1 MNEFH
6 KPATAREVA
15 ERISAGMLTKETPDV
30 FAENGAYITPFALP
44 GAPARIE
51 GRTAI
56 MEHMQAVASS
66 EAASALE
73 LQEVIPTFHEGKDP
87 EVVVMQFKVKG
98 KSRVTGEAFELD
110 SSIGV
115 LRVRGGKIVEWH
127 DYPNIIG
134 GAAASGTLGR
144 LAAMLAQVG

>member
-6 KPATAREVA
+6 KHATAREVA

-30 FAENGAYITPFALP
+30 FAENSAYITPFALP

-51 GRTAI
+51 GRAAI
-56 MEHMQAVASS
+56 MEHMRAVASN

-87 EVVVMQFKVKG
+87 EVVVMQFKIKG
-98 KSRVTGEAFELD
+98 KSNVTGEAFELD

-115 LRVRGGKIVEWH
+115 LRVCHGEIVEWY

-134 GAAASGTLGR
+134 GAAAGGTLGQ
-144 LAAMLAQVG
+144 LAAMLGQIG

>member
-6 KPATAREVA
+6 KHATAREVA
-15 ERISAGMLTKETPDV
+15 EQISAGMLAKETPDV
-30 FAENGAYITPFALP
+30 FAEDSAYITPFALP

-56 MEHMQAVASS
+56 MEHMRAVASS
-66 EAASALE
+66 EAAKALE
-73 LQEVIPTFHEGKDP
+73 IQEVIPTFHEGKDP
-87 EVVVMQFKVKG
+87 EIVVMQFKVKG
-98 KSRVTGEAFELD
+98 KSNVTGEAFELD

-115 LRVRGGKIVEWH
+115 LKVHRGKIVEWH

-134 GAAASGTLGR
+134 GSAAGGTLR
-144 LAAMLAQVG
+144 QLAAMLSQIG